1 MSFLSIQN
9 LNKQYAN
16 DVVLKNVDLNVEEGK
31 IAVLLGK
38 SGSGKSTLLKCINQL
53 ETPNSGSIS
62 ILNNHYEF
70 TSDYKISHEQLTL
83 LREHVGMVFQHFH
96 LWPHMT
102 VLHNLILAPMKVL
115 KESKTVATK
124 KAMQLLERFE
134 LAHKA
139 EAMPSTL
146 SGGQQQRVSIARSLM
161 LNPKIMLLDE
171 PTSALDP
178 TMTHEILKVIMQL
191 KQDNMTMLIS
201 THEVDFAK
209 NVADSINFLHHGNI
223 IEQGNTTTLSQP
235 QTPELQQFL
244 QSTQF

>member
-9 LNKQYAN
+9 LNKQYTN
-16 DVVLKNVDLNVEEGK
+16 DVVLKNVDFNVEEGQ

-62 ILNNHYEF
+62 ILNDHYEF
-70 TSDYKISHEQLTL
+70 TPDYKISHKQLTL

-102 VLHNLILAPMKVL
+102 VLHNLTLAPMKVL
-115 KESKTVATK
+115 KESKAVATK

-134 LAHKA
+134 LVHKA

-178 TMTHEILKVIMQL
+178 AMTHEILKVIMQL

-209 NVADSINFLHHGNI
+209 KVADSISFLHHGNI
-223 IEQGNTTTLSQP
+223 IEQGNANTLSQP
-235 QTPELQQFL
+235 QTSELQQFL